1 MADIRF
7 EDVTKIFPFQEV
19 TGLFNRRQQ
28 RLILEQQ
35 KSMPYTS
42 NEGVIA
48 LQHLDLHIKDGEF
61 VAVLGPSGSGKSTLL
76 RLISGLEK
84 PSLGTVYFDDRDYT
98 GVRPEDRDVAMVF
111 QNYSL
116 YPNQTVYKNIAFPLE
131 VKHIPREEIEPEV
144 RRIAELLDLDEKL
157 DRLPQDLSGGEKQRV
172 AIARSL
178 VKKPGVLLLDE
189 PFSNLDVIM
198 RHKLRAQLKRIHEA
212 LKTTFVY
219 VTHDQYDALSLADRI
234 IILKDGIKQMDAPTA
249 DVYNYPVNRFCAEFI
264 GSPVMNFLE
273 KVPVSTEGYFTIL
286 GERFK
291 LTRQQSKALR
301 KNEKITVG
309 IRGTNIEIASEGIP
323 AVIEYPEMI
332 ESDLII
338 HLKVG
343 ETSLTAVEKIS
354 NPDQIRYFRDQEVHI
369 RLDQDYFH
377 IFNEDEERI

>member
-1 MADIRF
+1 M
-7 EDVTKIFPFQEV
+7 
-19 TGLFNRRQQ
+19 
-28 RLILEQQ
+28 
-35 KSMPYTS
+35 
-42 NEGVIA
+42 
-48 LQHLDLHIKDGEF
+48 
-61 VAVLGPSGSGKSTLL
+61 
-76 RLISGLEK
+76 
-84 PSLGTVYFDDRDYT
+84 
-98 GVRPEDRDVAMVF
+98 
-111 QNYSL
+111 
-116 YPNQTVYKNIAFPLE
+116 
-131 VKHIPREEIEPEV
+131 
-144 RRIAELLDLDEKL
+144 
-157 DRLPQDLSGGEKQRV
+157 

-234 IILKDGIKQMDAPTA
+234 IILRDGIKQMDAPTA

-273 KVPVSTEGYFTIL
+273 EVPVSTEGYFTIL